1 MMKNLSR
8 SPKPVIEWR
17 INGFPVKEFGASV
30 NPNTGDLVISSAK
43 GEIHSGFYQCFAT
56 NKAGQIVSK
65 SFAQVGD
72 SILSNS
78 DDYDAFDEVE
88 SVRDFQV
95 SPIYTF
101 FLTYSKLSLSCQ
113 TFHTYIFH
121 FDWVYHILLLKK
133 ARY

>member
-1 MMKNLSR
+1 MFLSNSVDMVKNLSR

-95 SPIYTF
+95 SPIYIF
-101 FLTYSKLSLSCQ
+101 FLTHDIYKKFNHRLPSQ
-113 TFHTYIFH
+113 NGI
-121 FDWVYHILLLKK
+121 WVKFL
-133 ARY
+133 A